1 MPQKKRLKQIEKQQQ
16 VREKEKKH
24 EKTRVEK
31 TIGSVDLPDLSTDEL
46 MDHLGRMRAI
56 TPTAVA
62 IQFNI
67 KVGMAKRL
75 LEELRRNKVVNLVSK
90 SHNLSVYSLSQS

>member
-1 MPQKKRLKQIEKQQQ
+1 MPQKKRLKQIEKQQS
-16 VREKEKKH
+16 VKEKEKKQ
-24 EKTRVEK
+24 EKTHVEK
-31 TIGSVDLPDLSTDEL
+31 TLGSVDLPDLSNDEL
-46 MDHLGRMRAI
+46 MDQLGRMRAI

-90 SHNLSVYSLSQS
+90 SHNLSVYSLIQS

>member
-1 MPQKKRLKQIEKQQQ
+1 MPQKKRLKQIEKQQS
-16 VREKEKKH
+16 VRQKEKKQ

-31 TIGSVDLPDLSTDEL
+31 KLGSVDLPDLSNDEL
-46 MDHLGRMRAI
+46 MDQLGGMRAI

-62 IQFNI
+62 MQFNI

-75 LEELRRNKVVNLVSK
+75 LEDLRKNKVVDLVSK
-90 SHNLSVYSLSQS
+90 SHNLRVYALTRS

>member
-1 MPQKKRLKQIEKQQQ
+1 MPQKKRLKQIEKQQS
-16 VREKEKKH
+16 VRQKEKKQ

-31 TIGSVDLPDLSTDEL
+31 KLGSVDLPDLSNDEL
-46 MDHLGRMRAI
+46 MDQLGGMRAI

-67 KVGMAKRL
+67 KVGIAKRL
-75 LEELRRNKVVNLVSK
+75 LEDLRRNKVVDLVSK
-90 SHNLSVYSLSQS
+90 SHNLRVYALTRS

>member
-1 MPQKKRLKQIEKQQQ
+1 MPQKKRLKQIEKQQS
-16 VREKEKKH
+16 VKEKEKKQ

-31 TIGSVDLPDLSTDEL
+31 TLGSVDLPDLSNDEL
-46 MDHLGRMRAI
+46 MDHLGGMRAI

-67 KVGMAKRL
+67 KVGIAKRL
-75 LEELRRNKVVNLVSK
+75 LEDLRRNKVVDLVSK
-90 SHNLSVYSLSQS
+90 SHNLRVYALTRS